1 VRTTIRELHHDEQ
14 GLVGKLAIVW
24 ILILALLGIAAV
36 DTVSIALTTFK
47 LSDIATE
54 AASDGAVAYRSHH
67 SVTEACDAAKT
78 SVASQDPALKVG
90 PAFCRVDEPTG
101 RVTVTLHSTA
111 RTVLAGRLSFTQ
123 DYTNVVDSET
133 NGPSEV

>member
-1 VRTTIRELHHDEQ
+1 VKIGEIHRDER

-24 ILILALLGIAAV
+24 ILILALLGVAAV

-54 AASDGAVAYRSHH
+54 AASDGAVAYRSHRDA
-67 SVTEACDAAKT
+67 TEACDAARA
-78 SVASQDPALKVG
+78 SVMQQDPALKLG
-90 PAFCRVDEPTG
+90 SSFCHVDEATG
-101 RVTVTLHSTA
+101 RVTVTLHATA
-111 RTVLAGRLSFTQ
+111 RTVLAGRVSFTQ
-123 DYTNVVDSET
+123 HYANVVDSET

>member
-1 VRTTIRELHHDEQ
+1 VKTIRELHRDER

-24 ILILALLGIAAV
+24 ILLLALLGVAAV

-54 AASDGAVAYRSHH
+54 AASDGAVAFRSHH
-67 SVTEACDAAKT
+67 DVTEACDEAKAR
-78 SVASQDPALKVG
+78 VASEDPALKVG
-90 PAFCRVDEPTG
+90 PAFCRVDEESG
-101 RVTVTLHSTA
+101 RVTVTLHATA

-123 DYTNVVDSET
+123 RYANVVDSET

>member
-1 VRTTIRELHHDEQ
+1 MKIRELHRDER

-24 ILILALLGIAAV
+24 ILILALLGVAAV

-47 LSDIATE
+47 LSDVATE

-67 SVTEACDAAKT
+67 DVTEACDEARA
-78 SVASQDPALKVG
+78 SVTRQDPALKVG
-90 PAFCRVDEPTG
+90 PAFCRVDEASG
-101 RVTVTLHSTA
+101 RVTVTLHATA

-123 DYTNVVDSET
+123 RYTNVVDSET